1 MYDPN
6 NDGTGEHVAVKALK
20 QVGGVSQQEGWMK
33 EIDILKSLY
42 HANIVKYKG
51 CCTEHGENLES
62 GINCIRKKLGINCT
76 SWHGDLML
84 DKCRLGRIYMN

>member
-20 QVGGVSQQEGWMK
+20 HDGGGNQHECWLK

-51 CCTEHGENLES
+51 CCTELGEYVTLHLFS
-62 GINCIRKKLGINCT
+62 LYFGLIL
-76 SWHGDLML
+76 
-84 DKCRLGRIYMN
+84 KCKSHAEYFTLIK